1 MRSIALD
8 QKELLQQLDS
18 LQFGGASGTDD
29 GNELGHVSLAGQ
41 GARQDSVQLAPKSF
55 CADAVLSKYSVGPL
69 CSGSVVEAEHSTEAL
84 PSPYHCAGCCQG
96 RPTFDQVVP
105 ETLMV
110 AFSVIVR
117 HVLADRPA

>member
-41 GARQDSVQLAPKSF
+41 GARQASLQLAPKSF
-55 CADAVLSKYSVGPL
+55 WADALG
-69 CSGSVVEAEHSTEAL
+69 
-84 PSPYHCAGCCQG
+84 
-96 RPTFDQVVP
+96 DN
-105 ETLMV
+105 
-110 AFSVIVR
+110 VIVIDII
-117 HVLADRPA
+117 ADSPVRQRRNAAPAGDHLPAGAGDVAPASREPRPR